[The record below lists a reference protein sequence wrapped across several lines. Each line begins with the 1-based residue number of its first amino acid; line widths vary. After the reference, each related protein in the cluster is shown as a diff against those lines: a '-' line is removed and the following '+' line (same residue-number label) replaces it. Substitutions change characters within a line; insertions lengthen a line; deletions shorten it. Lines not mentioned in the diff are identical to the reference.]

1 MPALVLFVHCDLVI
15 LCIDD
20 SLDVPSLLQ
29 LATVDALGKCI
40 YNYLPTSL
48 FLFVCSCTTVIA

>member
-15 LCIDD
+15 RIDD
-20 SLDVPSLLQ
+20 GLDVPSLLQ
-29 LATVDALGKCI
+29 LATVDALEKCI

-48 FLFVCSCTTVIA
+48 FLFVCSCITVIA